1 MKHQYLMRLLSAL
14 ALLSLPFCACAEK
27 WTDLTAAQQQ
37 ILAPL
42 AASWAS
48 LPQSEHKSFI
58 GVANAYPTLPP
69 EKQQRLRNQIKDW
82 AGLTME
88 QRHNAREK
96 FAAFSKVPEEKREA
110 VKQMVREQESQPAK
124 R

>member
-1 MKHQYLMRLLSAL
+1 MIRKHTLLMSAL

-27 WTDLTAAQQQ
+27 WSELSPAQQQ

-42 AASWAS
+42 SASWDS

-58 GVANAYPTLPP
+58 GVADAYPKLSA
-69 EKQQRLRNQIKDW
+69 EKQQRLRTQIKDW
-82 AGLTME
+82 AGLTLE
-88 QRHNAREK
+88 QRHRAREK
-96 FAAFSKVPEEKREA
+96 FSAFSKVPEENREA
-110 VKQMVREQESQPAK
+110 VKKMVREQEAQPAQ